1 MPIDSPLIANPLADL
16 PRLLDFDR
24 LPGTIKADYTDFI
37 VEEIPLYPASGSGT
51 HTYFLLEKTG
61 LSTMN
66 ALGDIARALNVK
78 RRDIGYA
85 GLKDARAVTRQ
96 WMSVEHM
103 NPRDV
108 QKLDIPRMRVL
119 KVEKHSNKLKL
130 GHLSG
135 NRFTIRVRDTHPER
149 LAQLQDALRKLAQLG
164 VPNYFGQQRFGG
176 RGDTWAVGRAIAVGE
191 MQAALDLI
199 LGRPGPYDHGEILR
213 GRQLY
218 EAGRYQDALR
228 RWPGMFRNERRALKA
243 LAQSR
248 GSVKRGFYAI
258 DLQLRRFYISA
269 YQSHL
274 FNQVVARRMPHGLD
288 KLMGGDLAFRHAG
301 HAVFLVDDAA
311 VEQPRADA
319 FEISPTG
326 PLFGYRMTQPTG
338 EPAAMEAAALA
349 AEDLRPD
356 AFENGH
362 SRVQG
367 SRRPMRF
374 PLEDADARLGADH
387 RGAYLELAFVLPR
400 GCYATSLLRELFRDE
415 VGASGNG
422 ERHALEDSD

>member
-1 MPIDSPLIANPLADL
+1 MATVSPLIANPLADL
-16 PRLLDFDR
+16 PRLLNFNR
-24 LPGTIKADYTDFI
+24 LPGVLKADYTDFV
-37 VEEIPLYPASGSGT
+37 VEEIPLYTPAGDGT
-51 HTYFLLEKTG
+51 HIYFLLEKTG

-96 WMSVEHM
+96 WMSVEHVD
-103 NPRDV
+103 PRKVSSLDV
-108 QKLDIPRMRVL
+108 PRMRVL
-119 KVEKHSNKLKL
+119 KVDRHRNKLKL
-130 GHLSG
+130 GHLRA
-135 NRFTIRVRDTHPER
+135 NRFTIRVRQTHPDR
-149 LAQLQDALRKLAQLG
+149 LADLQDALRQLVSQG

-176 RGDTWAVGRAIAVGE
+176 RGDTWAVGRAIAAGD
-191 MQAALDLI
+191 MQTALDLI

-218 EAGRYQDALR
+218 EAGRYQDALK

-248 GSVKRGFYAI
+248 GTAKRGFYAI

-274 FNQVVARRMPHGLD
+274 FNQVVARRLPLSLG
-288 KLMGGDLAFRHAG
+288 KLMAGDLAIRHANQ
-301 HAVFLVDDAA
+301 AVFVVENAE
-311 VEQPRADA
+311 VEQPRADS
-319 FEISPTG
+319 FEISPSG
-326 PLFGYRMTQPTG
+326 PLFGYRMTAPG
-338 EPAAMEAAALA
+338 GVPAEMEAAVLA
-349 AEDLRPD
+349 AEELRAN
-356 AFENGH
+356 AFELGH

-374 PLEDADARLGADH
+374 PLEEADARLGADQ
-387 RGAYLELAFVLPR
+387 RGAYLEFAFVLPR

-415 VGASGNG
+415 VGASGAAG
-422 ERHALEDSD
+422 RHAHEDSD